1 MTTSNPICGFTL
13 RQRAEVAAS
22 LFGASIPL
30 EREITDKGRPRQ
42 SWSILSV
49 RDLVVWF
56 MSLPFK
62 NGRKPTLAQIAKVVG
77 LKRSTVGYMIAR
89 VRAWTDG
96 MYAENLII
104 GRIYARDSSRLPIT
118 QTLSIYRD
126 LRRSTWRRGFATH
139 QTKGIK

>member
-1 MTTSNPICGFTL
+1 MSSTNPICGFTL

-62 NGRKPTLAQIAKVVG
+62 NGRKPTQMQIGRILG
-77 LKRSTVGYMIAR
+77 LNKSTVGYALAR
-89 VRAWTDG
+89 VRAWVDG
-96 MYAENLII
+96 MYSESLII

>member
-1 MTTSNPICGFTL
+1 MTCSNPICGFTL

-30 EREITDKGRPRQ
+30 EREITGSGRPRQ
-42 SWSILSV
+42 SWQVLSV

-62 NGRKPTLAQIAKVVG
+62 NGRRPTLSQIGRIVG
-77 LKRSTVGYMIAR
+77 LPRLTIFKTLHR
-89 VRAWTDG
+89 VREWTEG
-96 MYAENLII
+96 LYTESLIMK
-104 GRIYARDSSRLPIT
+104 RIYARDSSPLPIT

>member
-1 MTTSNPICGFTL
+1 MNSTNPICGFTL

-30 EREITDKGRPRQ
+30 EREITERGRPRQ

-62 NGRKPTLAQIAKVVG
+62 NGRKPTLSQIGRIVG
-77 LKRSTVGYMIAR
+77 LNKSTVGYALAR
-89 VRAWTDG
+89 VRAWVDG
-96 MYAENLII
+96 MYSESLII